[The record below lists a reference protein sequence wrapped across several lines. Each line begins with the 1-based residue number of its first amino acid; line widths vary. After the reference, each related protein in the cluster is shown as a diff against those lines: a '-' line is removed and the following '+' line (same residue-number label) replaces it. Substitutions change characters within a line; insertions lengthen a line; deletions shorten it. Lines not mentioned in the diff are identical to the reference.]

1 MPPNLEWI
9 ATLPPG
15 LQFLVMIGVGIGALL
30 WGKSGYIAGK
40 KEPPVTS
47 KDVVLTA
54 AGITDMQPMRDLV
67 TELRRLAEA
76 TERGVETQE
85 RIADELGTLRQIF
98 AEDAE
103 ERQDYRQ
110 WRKGFEAGQQQ
121 PQPVRRRRQ
130 E

>member
-9 ATLPPG
+9 SALPIG
-15 LQFLVMIGVGIGALL
+15 LQIAVMVGVGIGMILL
-30 WGKSGYIAGK
+30 AKNGYLAGK

-54 AGITDMQPMRDLV
+54 SGITDLAPFREAV
-67 TELRRLAEA
+67 IEVRR
-76 TERGVETQE
+76 V
-85 RIADELGTLRQIF
+85 ADELGTIRQIM

-110 WRKGFEAGQQQ
+110 WRKGFEAGQRDQ
-121 PQPVRRRRQ
+121 PAPRRRT
-130 E
+130 